1 MPSLT
6 QLEYILAV
14 HRTGHFGRAAEA
26 CGVAQPTLSAQIQKA
41 ESELGLVFFDRSKK
55 PIEVTPSAAPLI
67 ARAEEVVSAH
77 ERFLW
82 AAQGR
87 AHEVAGAFA
96 LGVIPTLAPYVIPW
110 FLASFSREFPR
121 VELELHER
129 PTDEI
134 VQDLGH
140 QRLDGAV
147 LATPLG
153 ERGIE
158 ERPLFYDPFY
168 LYAHAAEP
176 LLALDEVD
184 PAELDGRKIWLLE
197 DGHCVRAQVINF
209 CGTGGIHSTLPNVD
223 FAAGSFETL
232 RHLIDATGGYTLF
245 PETYV
250 RTLSRSVSRSQV
262 RPFTSTTPT
271 REVSLVHL
279 RASWKTDI
287 LEALAASIKACLPRS
302 LRMVGRDGEILS
314 ITQSSP

>member
-14 HRTGHFGRAAEA
+14 HRTGHFGRAAEV

-41 ESELGLVFFDRSKK
+41 ETELGLVFFDRSKK
-55 PIEVTPSAAPLI
+55 PIEVTPRAAPLI

-82 AAQGR
+82 VAQGR
-87 AHEVAGAFA
+87 AHEIAGAFA

-110 FLASFSREFPR
+110 FLASFSRDFPS
-121 VELELHER
+121 VELKLFER

-134 VQDLGH
+134 VEDLGQ
-140 QRLDGAV
+140 QRLDAAV

-153 ERGIE
+153 ERNIQE
-158 ERPLFYDPFY
+158 IPLFYDPFY
-168 LYAHAAEP
+168 LYAHPDEA

-184 PAELDGRKIWLLE
+184 PSQLDGHKIWLLE

-209 CGTGGIHSTLPNVD
+209 CGARGVHSTLPNVD
-223 FAAGSFETL
+223 FAAGGFETL

-250 RTLSRSVSRSQV
+250 RTLSRSVARSQV
-262 RPFTSTTPT
+262 RPFATTTPT

-279 RASWKTDI
+279 QSSWKTDI
-287 LEALAASIKACLPRS
+287 LEALAAAIKASLPRS
-302 LRMVGRDGEILS
+302 LRMVGHDGEILS
-314 ITQSSP
+314 IRPPLL